1 MAIFTLLVAAALAQA
16 APVGWTHTVPIAHGE
31 GRATATYRAVPDI
44 STRQIGMA
52 AGTRPNSL
60 RCTWT
65 AAIAV
70 ERALAHPGTGAISVR
85 QLAAPKTFKGSRPG
99 DCIANRQN
107 IENDIAARSDAINA
121 HLVRVAET
129 DQRDLRA
136 EIDTR
141 APPTGR

>member
-1 MAIFTLLVAAALAQA
+1 MAIFTLLAAAALAQA
-16 APVGWTHTVPIAHGE
+16 APAGWTHAVPVAHGD

-44 STRQIGMA
+44 STRQIGMT
-52 AGTRPNSL
+52 AGTRPSSV

-65 AAIAV
+65 AEIAV
-70 ERALAHPGTGAISVR
+70 ERALVHPGTGASSVR

-99 DCIANRQN
+99 DCTANRQN
-107 IENDIAARSDAINA
+107 IESDIAARSDAINA
-121 HLVRVAET
+121 HLVRVAEA

-136 EIDTR
+136 EIDTL